1 MPAVVR
7 TYAPVG
13 RTPVLRERL
22 TREHLSAMS
31 AVTLEGKLLMIE
43 QDRAFKGPDVVRFL
57 EHALRQIHGKLLIIW
72 DGSPIHRAKVVK
84 EFLADGAAARV
95 QLSSSCSV
103 TLLS

>member
-1 MPAVVR
+1 M
-7 TYAPVG
+7 
-13 RTPVLRERL
+13 
-22 TREHLSAMS
+22 
-31 AVTLEGKLLMIE
+31 LMIE

-57 EHALRQIHGKLLIIW
+57 EHALRQIPGKLLIIW

-95 QLSSSCSV
+95 QLSSSCPV

>member
-1 MPAVVR
+1 MP
-7 TYAPVG
+7 PFVG

-57 EHALRQIHGKLLIIW
+57 
-72 DGSPIHRAKVVK
+72 V
-84 EFLADGAAARV
+84 
-95 QLSSSCSV
+95 LSQ
-103 TLLS
+103 TRW